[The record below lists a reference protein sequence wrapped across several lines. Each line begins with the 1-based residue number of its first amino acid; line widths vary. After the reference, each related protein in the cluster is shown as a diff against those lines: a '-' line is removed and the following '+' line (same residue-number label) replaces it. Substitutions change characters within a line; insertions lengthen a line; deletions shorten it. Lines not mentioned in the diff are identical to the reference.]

1 MSQVLSAIA
10 DADATR
16 ARLHVATR
24 KSPFLLLCRMGQGF
38 RHRRHKPINVL
49 RDQLN
54 QMHAETRTVN
64 NPEEKQMHLQDI
76 QAVYHLDAL
85 HEAAVAEKKVIQYFL
100 PKV

>member
-1 MSQVLSAIA
+1 
-10 DADATR
+10 
-16 ARLHVATR
+16 
-24 KSPFLLLCRMGQGF
+24 
-38 RHRRHKPINVL
+38 
-49 RDQLN
+49 
-54 QMHAETRTVN
+54 MHAETRTVN